1 MAFTNTDIFNLTRF
15 IVNKN
20 ALSGYIN
27 IDDFN
32 LNLKAASSILLRE
45 KLGLTNDYNLLMPV
59 SKNQK
64 GLSLIS
70 DDQVIQFKV
79 KVNLSF
85 SSGIASLPANYFH
98 YDTARVAGAYEP
110 VEMLNSAE
118 LSKRLTNAID
128 VPDTLFPAAEIIGS
142 SMYIYPTTISAATLI
157 YYRTTNAPNLSYY
170 ISADGEIVSMAAGA
184 THTLLTGEEGQN
196 GETSGTVSST
206 TVEHEW
212 SSDCAIELA
221 YIILKNMGINLGRGD
236 VFSAATQIKKEV

>member
-1 MAFTNTDIFNLTRF
+1 MAFSNSDIFNLTRF

-32 LNLKAASSILLRE
+32 LNLKMASSVLLRE

-79 KVNLSF
+79 KANLSF

-128 VPDTLFPAAEIIGS
+128 VPDALFPAAEIIGS

-157 YYRTTNAPNLSYY
+157 YYRTTNSPALSYY
-170 ISADGEIVSMAAGA
+170 IDADGEIVPMAAGA
-184 THTLLTGEEGQN
+184 THTLITGEEGMN
-196 GETSGTVSST
+196 GETSGTMTST

-212 SSDCAIELA
+212 NSSCAIELA